1 MNNKKLYRNTDDKM
15 VAGVLSGLAE
25 YFGWDVTLVRLGF
38 VGTMIITR
46 VIPLTVLYILAAFII
61 PEKPKALPGK
71 PAQENTTKESS
82 DHSSQS
88 DHQTTQ

>member
-38 VGTMIITR
+38 VGIMIITR

-61 PEKPKALPGK
+61 PEKPKALPEK
-71 PAQENTTKESS
+71 PVQENTTKESS
-82 DHSSQS
+82 DRDSQS
-88 DHQTTQ
+88 DHQTAQ